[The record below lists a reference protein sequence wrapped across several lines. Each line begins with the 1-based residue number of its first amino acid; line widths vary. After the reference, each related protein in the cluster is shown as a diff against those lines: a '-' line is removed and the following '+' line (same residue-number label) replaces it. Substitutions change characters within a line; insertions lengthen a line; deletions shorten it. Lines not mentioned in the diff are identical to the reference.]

1 MSSSTMTTL
10 RHLSW
15 GTRARWLVLALA
27 AVYFIGPLAAAISF
41 TVAMPDGGVS
51 FDAYGQIFAAPPT
64 GQIGFVEAL
73 VYSLLL
79 SVFSI
84 ALTLALMVPTQVL
97 LHLYVPKLKPVIEIV
112 CLMPLVFPPVVLV
125 VGISNIYKAAAPQAG
140 EDGSPLFFALKWA
153 RDTDHPLLLV
163 ATYTLMALPFVYR
176 TIDAGLEALPLAT
189 LVEAARNLGASW
201 WTTITSV
208 LLPPLRTSLV
218 NAGFLCFALVMG
230 EYTVASILLY
240 TKPFPVWLAQLPAAS
255 GQEQAAVSVFSLLL
269 IEVALLLVS
278 GFGVKGSKKGMS

>member
-1 MSSSTMTTL
+1 MSSSTTTV
-10 RHLSW
+10 RRPSW
-15 GTRARWLVLALA
+15 GTGARWLVLALA
-27 AVYFIGPLAAAISF
+27 AIYFIGPLIAAINF
-41 TVAMPDGGVS
+41 TLTSPGGGVS
-51 FDAYGQIFAAPPT
+51 LYAYGQIFAAPPT

-73 VYSLLL
+73 GYSLLL

-97 LHLYVPKLKPVIEIV
+97 LHLYVPKLKPVVEIV
-112 CLMPLVFPPVVLV
+112 CLLPLVFPPVVLV

-140 EDGSPLFFALKWA
+140 EDGSPLFLALKWA

-176 TIDAGLEALPLAT
+176 TINTGLEALPLAT
-189 LVEAARNLGASW
+189 LVEAARNLGATW

-218 NAGFLCFALVMG
+218 NAGFLSFALVMG

-278 GFGVKGSKKGMS
+278 GFGVKGSKKGMP